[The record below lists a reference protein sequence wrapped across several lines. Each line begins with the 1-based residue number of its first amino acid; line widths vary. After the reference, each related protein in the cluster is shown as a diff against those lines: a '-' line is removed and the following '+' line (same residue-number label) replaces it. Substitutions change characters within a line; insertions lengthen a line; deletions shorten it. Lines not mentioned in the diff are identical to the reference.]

1 MTALIRSRNTP
12 RYGAEPM
19 PAKHAVKVKADTKC
33 FAGGIAVID
42 AGYAA
47 PGRAAAGLLC
57 YGRFEADV
65 DNTGGANGEK
75 TAEILSGC
83 FKYANS
89 TAGDLIVQADV
100 GKLCFI
106 VDDQTV
112 AKTDGGGGA
121 RSVAGRIESVDPDGV
136 WVLMGP
142 ALLPTA

>member
-1 MTALIRSRNTP
+1 MTALAKSRDTK

-19 PAKHAVKVKADTKC
+19 PAKHAVKVKANTKVW
-33 FAGGIAVID
+33 AGGIAVID

-47 PGRAAAGLLC
+47 PAREATGLLC

-65 DNTGGANGEK
+65 DNTGGAAGAK
-75 TAEILSGC
+75 TVEILSGC

-89 TAGDLIVQADV
+89 AAGDLIAQADV
-100 GKLCFI
+100 GKLCYL

-112 AKTDGGGGA
+112 AKTDNSAA
-121 RSVAGRIESVDPDGV
+121 RSVAGRIESVDADGV

-142 ALLPTA
+142 AFI